1 MLRGRFQERAV
12 TRILLPCL
20 FSLRACRNR
29 LILKSESG
37 IPHHFF
43 SPKQQG
49 WSIIL
54 ISVRLCV
61 HTEIFPFSGIIPA
74 AVFGRLSS
82 KIRISR
88 IATEFSGLPKDF
100 SMVTINSNF
109 AGLRHVLRRLRN
121 RDMISLKLTLCALVT
136 GVVTGAVCSFFET
149 IPMAL
154 SGYRLSSLEKLAGS
168 PVTAFIAAFAVS
180 AFLGGFAMYLT
191 KRFAPEAGGSGIP
204 EIEGAMTDLRPVRFW
219 RVLPVKF
226 FGGIFS
232 LSSGMILGREGPSIQ
247 IGGNLG
253 AMVSRIF
260 RLTPEEFHALLA
272 AGAAS
277 GLASAFNAPLAGII
291 FVMEELRSQFRYTV
305 ASVQAVTFSVIAST
319 ITRDNF
325 SGTFPVFE
333 LPEYHMPDLRDLV
346 FFGLFGMLTGGAGV
360 LFNRSVGLM
369 QDLYL
374 KINGSSLRR
383 HILTGVLLGGTFG
396 VLSLWLPML
405 SGSGMQHITGWIT
418 GHFSITLLILI
429 LLGRFLGILLC
440 FCSGIPGGI
449 FAPSL
454 SLGTLGGAL
463 AGMVLLQ
470 TGCINFNPGI
480 MAIVGMGAFFA
491 ASVRAPVTG
500 IILVCEMTNNFEF
513 LLPMMV
519 AVFAATLTAGAL
531 KGKPVYTQILERTLR
546 LSGNRSMM
554 RKFSRMRA
562 LYRKNG
568 SPLPAEEDAA
578 PEVPLSEK
586 RS

>member
-346 FFGLFGMLTGGAGV
+346 FFGLFGMLMGGAGV

-383 HILTGVLLGGTFG
+383 HILTGVLLGG
-396 VLSLWLPML
+396 
-405 SGSGMQHITGWIT
+405 
-418 GHFSITLLILI
+418 
-429 LLGRFLGILLC
+429 LLC